1 MTKKQR
7 LKGFTFE
14 LFYFGIWDLN
24 YWSLKFRNFDYYK
37 LNTMGLPELK
47 EKIKN
52 QLDLADERVLRIV
65 SSVFDNYLNEV
76 VSYDAKRDPM
86 TLTDYHNKL
95 EEGLEDIKYNRIIS
109 SEDLSKEMKIGI
121 INLSF

>member
-1 MTKKQR
+1 
-7 LKGFTFE
+7 
-14 LFYFGIWDLN
+14 
-24 YWSLKFRNFDYYK
+24 
-37 LNTMGLPELK
+37 MGLPELK

-76 VSYDAKRDPM
+76 VSYDAKGNPV
-86 TLTDYHNKL
+86 TLTDYHNRV

-109 SEDLSKEMKIGI
+109 SEDLSKEMKDWDDE
-121 INLSF
+121 

>member
-1 MTKKQR
+1 
-7 LKGFTFE
+7 
-14 LFYFGIWDLN
+14 
-24 YWSLKFRNFDYYK
+24 
-37 LNTMGLPELK
+37 MGLPELK

-76 VSYDAKRDPM
+76 VSYDAKGNPV
-86 TLTDYHNKL
+86 TLIDYHNKV

-109 SEDLSKEMKIGI
+109 SQDLSKEMKDWD
-121 INLSF
+121 NE

>member
-1 MTKKQR
+1 
-7 LKGFTFE
+7 
-14 LFYFGIWDLN
+14 
-24 YWSLKFRNFDYYK
+24 
-37 LNTMGLPELK
+37 MGLPELK

-76 VSYDAKRDPM
+76 VSYDAKGNPM
-86 TLTDYHNKL
+86 TLTDYHNKV

-109 SEDLSKEMKIGI
+109 SEYLSKEMKDWD
-121 INLSF
+121 N

>member
-1 MTKKQR
+1 
-7 LKGFTFE
+7 
-14 LFYFGIWDLN
+14 
-24 YWSLKFRNFDYYK
+24 
-37 LNTMGLPELK
+37 MGLPELK

-76 VSYDAKRDPM
+76 VSYDAKGNPV
-86 TLTDYHNKL
+86 TLIDYHNKV

-109 SEDLSKEMKIGI
+109 SQNLSKEMKDWD
-121 INLSF
+121 NE

>member
-1 MTKKQR
+1 
-7 LKGFTFE
+7 
-14 LFYFGIWDLN
+14 
-24 YWSLKFRNFDYYK
+24 
-37 LNTMGLPELK
+37 MGLPELK

-76 VSYDAKRDPM
+76 VSYDAKGNPM
-86 TLTDYHNKL
+86 TLTDYHNKV

-109 SEDLSKEMKIGI
+109 SEDLSKEMRDWD
-121 INLSF
+121 NE